1 MNFAFNSNNYNYEC
15 NEAKRFCL
23 TDCAWKEDLKIV
35 EAIAEHDFRFKRLP
49 EVFAQWRAK
58 FSSSLHSFFINI

>member
-1 MNFAFNSNNYNYEC
+1 MNGAFDSYKNIYEC
-15 NEAKRFCL
+15 NEAKKFCL

-49 EVFAQWRAK
+49 EMFA
-58 FSSSLHSFFINI
+58 